1 MRMKVD
7 DRGSY
12 APLLETLTRLKS
24 AIKPH
29 KMPSGRRRRRAV
41 LLKSILGVVAERAEA
56 HAISKSPGLAG
67 VLYTEISG
75 HAGLPIFRRFD
86 AALAAAAAGGTSFA
100 TSGGSGAAAGVSQQ
114 RSAPRSGFSRAGA
127 AGRPKDLST
136 VTCFGCHKS
145 GHYRNQCP
153 NARQNKANDKA

>member
-1 MRMKVD
+1 MKVD

-12 APLLETLTRLKS
+12 APLLEALSKLKS

-29 KMPSGRRRRRAV
+29 KMPSGRLRRRAK

-56 HAISKSPGLAG
+56 HAISKNPGLAG

-86 AALAAAAAGGTSFA
+86 AALAAAAAGGASA
-100 TSGGSGAAAGVSQQ
+100 SSSDSSAAVFNVGQQ
-114 RSAPRSGFSRAGA
+114 RSAPRTGFSRASA
-127 AGRPKDLST
+127 PGRLKDLST
-136 VTCFGCHKS
+136 VTCFGCHKT

-153 NARQNKANDKA
+153 NARPNKANDKA